1 MKSLNLKIVYMGT
14 PEFAVAPLK
23 ALTDGGYTIAGVVTV
38 PDKPAGRGRQVQ
50 MPAVKTFALSN
61 GLPLAQPERLRDEK
75 FLQQLRLWNAD
86 IFVVVAFR
94 MLPEEVFTMPPHGTF
109 NLHASLLPQYRGAAP
124 INRALMN
131 GEKETGVTT
140 FFIDKKMDTGQI
152 IFSEATAI
160 AAGEN
165 AGQLHDRLMHMGAG
179 LVVKT
184 VEAIAGGY
192 ARPTPQ
198 PPVPAAQLKDAP
210 KITKETRTI
219 DWQQPPEIIHN
230 RVRGLSPRPA
240 AISALRHSSGAPETL
255 MKIIATEAETAL
267 HALAPG
273 ALCVE
278 GKNTLKVA
286 CRNGFIRITE
296 LQPAG
301 KQAMT
306 AAQFLAGFRHPE
318 EYKFTSD
325 F

>member
-1 MKSLNLKIVYMGT
+1 MGT
-14 PEFAVAPLK
+14 PGFAVAPLK
-23 ALTDGGYTIAGVVTV
+23 ALTDGGYTIAGVVTA
-38 PDKPAGRGRQVQ
+38 PDRPAGRGQQVQ
-50 MPAVKTFALSN
+50 MPAVKTFAIAN
-61 GLPLAQPERLRDEK
+61 GLPLAQPERLCDEK
-75 FLQQLRLWNAD
+75 FLQQLRLWNAG

-140 FFIDKKMDTGQI
+140 FFIDKKMDAGQI

-160 AAGEN
+160 AANEN
-165 AGQLHDRLMHMGAG
+165 AGQLHDRLMHMGAA

-184 VEAIAGGY
+184 VEAITGGCV
-192 ARPTPQ
+192 RPTPQ
-198 PPVPAAQLKDAP
+198 PLVSAALLKDAP

-219 DWQQPPEIIHN
+219 DWQQSPETIHN
-230 RVRGLSPRPA
+230 LVRGLSPHPA
-240 AISALRHSSGAPETL
+240 ALSELRHSSGAPTTL
-255 MKIIATEAETAL
+255 VKIIAAEAETAP
-267 HALAPG
+267 HALTPG
-273 ALCVE
+273 ALCIE
-278 GKNTLKVA
+278 GKNILKVA
-286 CRNGFIRITE
+286 CRNGFIRINE

-306 AAQFLAGFRHPE
+306 AAQFLAGFRRPE

>member
-1 MKSLNLKIVYMGT
+1 MKIVYMGT
-14 PEFAVAPLK
+14 PGFAVAPLK
-23 ALTDGGYTIAGVVTV
+23 ALIDGGYTIAGVVTV

-61 GLPLAQPERLRDEK
+61 GLPLAQPERLRDEN

-160 AAGEN
+160 TANEN
-165 AGQLHDRLMHMGAG
+165 AGQLHDRLMHMGAA

-184 VEAIAGGY
+184 VDAIAGGGV
-192 ARPTPQ
+192 RPVPQ
-198 PPVPAAQLKDAP
+198 SPVPAALLKDAP

-219 DWQQPPEIIHN
+219 DWQQSPEAIRN
-230 RVRGLSPRPA
+230 QVRGLSPHPA
-240 AISALRHSSGAPETL
+240 ALSELRHRAGAPVVL
-255 MKIIATEAETAL
+255 VKIIAAEAETTL
-267 HALAPG
+267 HSFTPG
-273 ALCVE
+273 TLCVE
-278 GKNTLKVA
+278 RKNTLKVA
-286 CRNGFIRITE
+286 CRNGFIIITE

-318 EYKFTSD
+318 EYGFL
-325 F
+325 